1 MLVMLNIVFSDLRD
15 TPEAEHV
22 PGTGEETRV
31 ILNTTWS
38 WSQTRAIYVVMLNTT
53 WSWSQTGVIKV
64 PQIHFMWQ
72 NSLLEIY

>member
-1 MLVMLNIVFSDLRD
+1 MLIKIQFSKHHNCILVMLNVVFSDLRD

-38 WSQTRAIYVVMLNTT
+38 WSQA
-53 WSWSQTGVIKV
+53 GVTKV
-64 PQIHFMWQ
+64 PQNTLWG
-72 NSLLEIY
+72 EILC